1 MPTYDYV
8 CDACGHSFEKF
19 QRFSEQP
26 VRECPQ
32 CKKLAVRRVIHPTG
46 IIFKGSGW
54 YITDHGRSGHRAA
67 GSGNGGSA
75 KKTGTEPAKA
85 ESGASGSDSTS
96 GSESSSKPPVDTD
109 D

>member
-32 CKKLAVRRVIHPTG
+32 CKQLRVRRVIHPTG

-54 YITDHGRSGHRAA
+54 YVTDHGRSSHRPT
-67 GSGNGGSA
+67 STGNGGST
-75 KKTGTEPAKA
+75 KKTSTEPAKT
-85 ESGASGSDSTS
+85 EGGA
-96 GSESSSKPPVDTD
+96 SESSSSGGSGTSTKPAVDTD

>member
-32 CKKLAVRRVIHPTG
+32 CRKLAVRRVIHPTG

-54 YITDHGRSGHRAA
+54 YVTDHGRSSHRGASA
-67 GSGNGGSA
+67 GNGAGA
-75 KKTGTEPAKA
+75 KKTEPAKA
-85 ESGASGSDSTS
+85 ESGTGGADSTS
-96 GSESSSKPPVDTD
+96 AASKPAVDTD